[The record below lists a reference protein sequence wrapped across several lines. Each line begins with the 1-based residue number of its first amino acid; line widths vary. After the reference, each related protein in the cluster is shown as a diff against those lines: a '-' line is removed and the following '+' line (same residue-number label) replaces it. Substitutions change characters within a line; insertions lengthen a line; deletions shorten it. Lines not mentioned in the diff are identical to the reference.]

1 MKEFKPRDK
10 LTQRMTRDGAVLDN
24 QTTGE
29 EIHISERDAEKQ
41 LSPNGQPVQMGK
53 RDAPMNPAEDAPKHG
68 RQLRPQEQKEPEK
81 DQPKPQQPSA
91 EPFQPQSSSPI
102 SHIPQ
107 DIPTSAAP
115 GGTAEKLFDRAAAE
129 HDAHKARQAAR
140 MSRDAAQQRYSA
152 SRLQFSEEERA
163 APELHKHIHR
173 AEKAADK
180 LDAAQAAIPKKRV
193 LRKERV
199 FDEASGTAKTKLRFD
214 TVDKYPPKLKPNPL
228 GRPLREVAVQAHGKI
243 HEVEHENVGVESGH
257 KAEEL
262 AEHGAGGA
270 IRWERRHRK
279 LKPYR
284 AAEKA
289 ERKALNAN
297 AEYLYQKALHDNPEM
312 LSGNPLN
319 RFFQKQRL
327 KREYAKAART
337 AKAAGSTAQ
346 ATAKSAEK
354 TAEATA
360 TAAKKAAEKAKE
372 AAEFVA
378 RHWKGVLVVLAG
390 FLLIVMLIGGLQSC
404 SALVGAAGGGV
415 AASSYQSEDADIL
428 AAEAA
433 YCALEAELQ
442 EYLDT
447 YERTHDYDEYHY
459 DLDEIKHDPYVLAS
473 ILSALHD
480 GAWTASEVQGT
491 LQMLFEKQYILTE
504 TVVTE
509 VRYRTVTRTD
519 SEGNEYEVEVPYN
532 YYICTV
538 ELENFDLSHIPVY
551 IMDEEALSKYAL
563 YMSVLGNKPELF
575 GDSEYIPKYITN
587 RPEGYEIPPSAMEDE
602 TFAAVI
608 TEAEKYLGY
617 PYVWGGSSPST
628 SFDCSGFVSWVLT
641 NSGVCNTGRLQG
653 LSVKRLF
660 FYVIIGLILSMT
672 VAAAILYFITEQS
685 AVLAVGA
692 VLILCALA
700 WLLALTQILGKKL
713 ALFTSDLCGTLDN
726 MIAGNKGISLS
737 EDSETQ
743 LARIG
748 HRLARLY
755 QIMQEDRR
763 RVEEDRQEL
772 QSLVSDISHQ
782 VKTPVSNLKMATDT
796 LLEKPITEAE
806 RTDFIRGI
814 RTQTDK
820 LDFLFQALVKTSRL
834 ETGVIQLDKKVCN
847 LYDTVA
853 QAMSGIVYAAEKKE
867 ISVSVNCPEKL
878 MLSHDSKWTAEALF
892 NLLDNAV
899 KYTSAGGKISV
910 SVVQWEMYVEI
921 KVADN
926 GKGISESNQAAIFRR
941 FYRGEEVHSEPGVGI
956 GLYLAR
962 EIITRQGGYIKVV
975 SAPGNGSA
983 FSIMLPAK

>member
-1 MKEFKPRDK
+1 MKEFKSRDK
-10 LTQRMTRDGAVLDN
+10 LTQRMTRDGAVQDN
-24 QTTGE
+24 QATGE

-81 DQPKPQQPSA
+81 EQSKPQQPSA
-91 EPFQPQSSSPI
+91 EPFQPQGGSPV

-129 HDAHKARQAAR
+129 HDAHKVRQAVR

-214 TVDKYPPKLKPNPL
+214 TVDKSPPKLKPNPL
-228 GRPLREVAVQAHGKI
+228 GRPLREAAVQAHGKI

-289 ERKALNAN
+289 ERKAANAN

-319 RFFQKQRL
+319 RFFQKQHL

-442 EYLDT
+442 EYLGT

-551 IMDEEALSKYAL
+551 IMDEETLSKYAL

-641 NSGVCNTGRLQG
+641 NSGVCNTGRLGAQG
-653 LSVKRLF
+653 L
-660 FYVIIGLILSMT
+660 Y
-672 VAAAILYFITEQS
+672 
-685 AVLAVGA
+685 
-692 VLILCALA
+692 
-700 WLLALTQILGKKL
+700 
-713 ALFTSDLCGTLDN
+713 N
-726 MIAGNKGISLS
+726 IS
-737 EDSETQ
+737 
-743 LARIG
+743 
-748 HRLARLY
+748 
-755 QIMQEDRR
+755 
-763 RVEEDRQEL
+763 
-772 QSLVSDISHQ
+772 
-782 VKTPVSNLKMATDT
+782 TPVSNPQPGD
-796 LLEKPITEAE
+796 
-806 RTDFIRGI
+806 
-814 RTQTDK
+814 
-820 LDFLFQALVKTSRL
+820 LVFFVGT
-834 ETGVIQLDKKVCN
+834 
-847 LYDTVA
+847 YDT
-853 QAMSGIVYAAEKKE
+853 
-867 ISVSVNCPEKL
+867 
-878 MLSHDSKWTAEALF
+878 
-892 NLLDNAV
+892 
-899 KYTSAGGKISV
+899 
-910 SVVQWEMYVEI
+910 
-921 KVADN
+921 
-926 GKGISESNQAAIFRR
+926 
-941 FYRGEEVHSEPGVGI
+941 PGVSHVGI
-956 GLYLAR
+956 YVGNSMMIHCGDPISYSNLNSSYWQAHFYAYAR
-962 EIITRQGGYIKVV
+962 PPY
-975 SAPGNGSA
+975 N
-983 FSIMLPAK
+983 

>member
-10 LTQRMTRDGAVLDN
+10 LTQRMTRNGAVLDN

-41 LSPNGQPVQMGK
+41 LSPDGQPVQMGK

-81 DQPKPQQPSA
+81 EQPKPQQPSA
-91 EPFQPQSSSPI
+91 EPFQPQSGSPI
-102 SHIPQ
+102 SHISQ

-115 GGTAEKLFDRAAAE
+115 GGTAEKLVDRAAAE
-129 HDAHKARQAAR
+129 HDAHKARQTAR

-173 AEKAADK
+173 AEKAANK

-214 TVDKYPPKLKPNPL
+214 TVDKSPPKLKPNPL

-257 KAEEL
+257 KAEEF

-473 ILSALHD
+473 SLSALHD

-519 SEGNEYEVEVPYN
+519 SAGNEYEVEVPYN

-538 ELENFDLSHIPVY
+538 ELENFNLSHIPVY
-551 IMDEEALSKYAL
+551 IMDEETLSKYAL

-641 NSGVCNTGRLQG
+641 NSGVCNTGRLGAQG
-653 LSVKRLF
+653 L
-660 FYVIIGLILSMT
+660 Y
-672 VAAAILYFITEQS
+672 
-685 AVLAVGA
+685 
-692 VLILCALA
+692 
-700 WLLALTQILGKKL
+700 
-713 ALFTSDLCGTLDN
+713 N
-726 MIAGNKGISLS
+726 IS
-737 EDSETQ
+737 
-743 LARIG
+743 
-748 HRLARLY
+748 
-755 QIMQEDRR
+755 
-763 RVEEDRQEL
+763 
-772 QSLVSDISHQ
+772 
-782 VKTPVSNLKMATDT
+782 TPVSSPQPGD
-796 LLEKPITEAE
+796 
-806 RTDFIRGI
+806 
-814 RTQTDK
+814 
-820 LDFLFQALVKTSRL
+820 LVFFVGT
-834 ETGVIQLDKKVCN
+834 
-847 LYDTVA
+847 YDT
-853 QAMSGIVYAAEKKE
+853 
-867 ISVSVNCPEKL
+867 
-878 MLSHDSKWTAEALF
+878 
-892 NLLDNAV
+892 
-899 KYTSAGGKISV
+899 
-910 SVVQWEMYVEI
+910 
-921 KVADN
+921 
-926 GKGISESNQAAIFRR
+926 
-941 FYRGEEVHSEPGVGI
+941 PGVSHVGI
-956 GLYLAR
+956 Y
-962 EIITRQGGYIKVV
+962 V
-975 SAPGNGSA
+975 GNSMMIHCGDPISYSNLNSSYWQA
-983 FSIMLPAK
+983 HFYAYGRPPYN

>member
-1 MKEFKPRDK
+1 MKEFKSRDK
-10 LTQRMTRDGAVLDN
+10 LTQRMTRDGAVQDN
-24 QTTGE
+24 QATGE

-81 DQPKPQQPSA
+81 EQSKPQQPSA
-91 EPFQPQSSSPI
+91 EPFQPQGGSPV

-129 HDAHKARQAAR
+129 HDAHKVRQAVR

-214 TVDKYPPKLKPNPL
+214 TVDKSPPKLKPNPL
-228 GRPLREVAVQAHGKI
+228 GRPLREAAVQAHGKI

-284 AAEKA
+284 AAEKV

-319 RFFQKQRL
+319 RFFQKQHL

-442 EYLDT
+442 EYLGT

-519 SEGNEYEVEVPYN
+519 SAGNEYEVEVPYN

-551 IMDEEALSKYAL
+551 IMDEETLSKYAL

-641 NSGVCNTGRLQG
+641 NSGVCNTGRLGAQG
-653 LSVKRLF
+653 L
-660 FYVIIGLILSMT
+660 Y
-672 VAAAILYFITEQS
+672 
-685 AVLAVGA
+685 
-692 VLILCALA
+692 
-700 WLLALTQILGKKL
+700 
-713 ALFTSDLCGTLDN
+713 N
-726 MIAGNKGISLS
+726 IS
-737 EDSETQ
+737 
-743 LARIG
+743 
-748 HRLARLY
+748 
-755 QIMQEDRR
+755 
-763 RVEEDRQEL
+763 
-772 QSLVSDISHQ
+772 
-782 VKTPVSNLKMATDT
+782 TPVSNPQPGD
-796 LLEKPITEAE
+796 
-806 RTDFIRGI
+806 
-814 RTQTDK
+814 
-820 LDFLFQALVKTSRL
+820 LVFFVGT
-834 ETGVIQLDKKVCN
+834 
-847 LYDTVA
+847 YDT
-853 QAMSGIVYAAEKKE
+853 
-867 ISVSVNCPEKL
+867 
-878 MLSHDSKWTAEALF
+878 
-892 NLLDNAV
+892 
-899 KYTSAGGKISV
+899 
-910 SVVQWEMYVEI
+910 
-921 KVADN
+921 
-926 GKGISESNQAAIFRR
+926 
-941 FYRGEEVHSEPGVGI
+941 PGVSHVGI
-956 GLYLAR
+956 YVGNSMMIHCGDPISYSNLNSSYWQAHFYAYAR
-962 EIITRQGGYIKVV
+962 PPY
-975 SAPGNGSA
+975 N
-983 FSIMLPAK
+983 

>member
-41 LSPNGQPVQMGK
+41 LSPDGQPVQMGK
-53 RDAPMNPAEDAPKHG
+53 RDAPMNSAEDAPKHG

-81 DQPKPQQPSA
+81 EQPKPQQPSA
-91 EPFQPQSSSPI
+91 EPFQPQSGNPI

-115 GGTAEKLFDRAAAE
+115 GGTAEKLIDRTAAE
-129 HDAHKARQAAR
+129 HDAHKARQTAR

-173 AEKAADK
+173 AEKAANK

-199 FDEASGTAKTKLRFD
+199 FDEVSGTAKTKLRFD
-214 TVDKYPPKLKPNPL
+214 TVDKSPPKLKPNPL

-289 ERKALNAN
+289 EHKAVNAN
-297 AEYLYQKALHDNPEM
+297 AEYHYQKVLHDNPEM
-312 LSGNPLN
+312 LSSNPLN

-346 ATAKSAEK
+346 ATAKGAEK

-480 GAWTASEVQGT
+480 GAWTASEVRGT

-551 IMDEEALSKYAL
+551 IMDEETLSKYAL

-641 NSGVCNTGRLQG
+641 NSGVCNTGRLGAQG
-653 LSVKRLF
+653 L
-660 FYVIIGLILSMT
+660 Y
-672 VAAAILYFITEQS
+672 
-685 AVLAVGA
+685 
-692 VLILCALA
+692 
-700 WLLALTQILGKKL
+700 
-713 ALFTSDLCGTLDN
+713 N
-726 MIAGNKGISLS
+726 IS
-737 EDSETQ
+737 
-743 LARIG
+743 
-748 HRLARLY
+748 
-755 QIMQEDRR
+755 
-763 RVEEDRQEL
+763 
-772 QSLVSDISHQ
+772 
-782 VKTPVSNLKMATDT
+782 TPVSNPQPGD
-796 LLEKPITEAE
+796 
-806 RTDFIRGI
+806 
-814 RTQTDK
+814 
-820 LDFLFQALVKTSRL
+820 LVFFVGT
-834 ETGVIQLDKKVCN
+834 
-847 LYDTVA
+847 YDT
-853 QAMSGIVYAAEKKE
+853 
-867 ISVSVNCPEKL
+867 
-878 MLSHDSKWTAEALF
+878 
-892 NLLDNAV
+892 
-899 KYTSAGGKISV
+899 
-910 SVVQWEMYVEI
+910 
-921 KVADN
+921 
-926 GKGISESNQAAIFRR
+926 
-941 FYRGEEVHSEPGVGI
+941 PGVSHVGI
-956 GLYLAR
+956 YVGNSMMIHCGDPISYSNLNSSYWQTHFYAYAR
-962 EIITRQGGYIKVV
+962 PPY
-975 SAPGNGSA
+975 N
-983 FSIMLPAK
+983 

>member
-10 LTQRMTRDGAVLDN
+10 LTQRMTRDGAVQDN
-24 QTTGE
+24 QATGE

-81 DQPKPQQPSA
+81 EQPSA
-91 EPFQPQSSSPI
+91 EPFQPQGGSPV
-102 SHIPQ
+102 SHLPQ

-115 GGTAEKLFDRAAAE
+115 GGTAEKFFDRAAAE
-129 HDAHKARQAAR
+129 HDAHKARQTAR

-163 APELHKHIHR
+163 APELHQHIHR

-214 TVDKYPPKLKPNPL
+214 TVDKSPPKLKPNPL

-257 KAEEL
+257 KAEEF

-289 ERKALNAN
+289 ERKAVNAN

-319 RFFQKQRL
+319 RFFQKQHL

-404 SALVGAAGGGV
+404 SALVGAAGGGM

-551 IMDEEALSKYAL
+551 IMDEETLSKYAL

-641 NSGVCNTGRLQG
+641 NSGVCNTGRLGAQG
-653 LSVKRLF
+653 L
-660 FYVIIGLILSMT
+660 Y
-672 VAAAILYFITEQS
+672 
-685 AVLAVGA
+685 
-692 VLILCALA
+692 
-700 WLLALTQILGKKL
+700 
-713 ALFTSDLCGTLDN
+713 N
-726 MIAGNKGISLS
+726 IS
-737 EDSETQ
+737 
-743 LARIG
+743 
-748 HRLARLY
+748 
-755 QIMQEDRR
+755 
-763 RVEEDRQEL
+763 
-772 QSLVSDISHQ
+772 
-782 VKTPVSNLKMATDT
+782 TPVSNPQPGD
-796 LLEKPITEAE
+796 
-806 RTDFIRGI
+806 
-814 RTQTDK
+814 
-820 LDFLFQALVKTSRL
+820 LVFFVGT
-834 ETGVIQLDKKVCN
+834 
-847 LYDTVA
+847 YDT
-853 QAMSGIVYAAEKKE
+853 
-867 ISVSVNCPEKL
+867 
-878 MLSHDSKWTAEALF
+878 
-892 NLLDNAV
+892 
-899 KYTSAGGKISV
+899 
-910 SVVQWEMYVEI
+910 
-921 KVADN
+921 
-926 GKGISESNQAAIFRR
+926 
-941 FYRGEEVHSEPGVGI
+941 PGVSHVGI
-956 GLYLAR
+956 YVGNSMMIHCGDPISYSNLNSSYWQAHFYAYAR
-962 EIITRQGGYIKVV
+962 PPY
-975 SAPGNGSA
+975 N
-983 FSIMLPAK
+983 

>member
-1 MKEFKPRDK
+1 
-10 LTQRMTRDGAVLDN
+10 MTRDGAVLDN

-68 RQLRPQEQKEPEK
+68 RQFRPQEQKEPEK
-81 DQPKPQQPSA
+81 EQPKPQQPNA
-91 EPFQPQSSSPI
+91 EPFQPQGGSPI

-107 DIPTSAAP
+107 DIPMSAAP

-129 HDAHKARQAAR
+129 RNAHKARQTAR

-214 TVDKYPPKLKPNPL
+214 TVDKSPPKLKPNPL
-228 GRPLREVAVQAHGKI
+228 GRPLREAAVQAHGKI

-289 ERKALNAN
+289 ERKAVNAN

-319 RFFQKQRL
+319 RFFQKQHL

-442 EYLDT
+442 EYLGT

-551 IMDEEALSKYAL
+551 IMDEETLSKYAL

-641 NSGVCNTGRLQG
+641 NSGVCNTGRLGAQG
-653 LSVKRLF
+653 L
-660 FYVIIGLILSMT
+660 Y
-672 VAAAILYFITEQS
+672 
-685 AVLAVGA
+685 
-692 VLILCALA
+692 
-700 WLLALTQILGKKL
+700 
-713 ALFTSDLCGTLDN
+713 N
-726 MIAGNKGISLS
+726 IS
-737 EDSETQ
+737 
-743 LARIG
+743 
-748 HRLARLY
+748 
-755 QIMQEDRR
+755 
-763 RVEEDRQEL
+763 
-772 QSLVSDISHQ
+772 
-782 VKTPVSNLKMATDT
+782 TPVSNPQPGD
-796 LLEKPITEAE
+796 
-806 RTDFIRGI
+806 
-814 RTQTDK
+814 
-820 LDFLFQALVKTSRL
+820 LVFFVGT
-834 ETGVIQLDKKVCN
+834 
-847 LYDTVA
+847 YDT
-853 QAMSGIVYAAEKKE
+853 
-867 ISVSVNCPEKL
+867 
-878 MLSHDSKWTAEALF
+878 
-892 NLLDNAV
+892 
-899 KYTSAGGKISV
+899 
-910 SVVQWEMYVEI
+910 
-921 KVADN
+921 
-926 GKGISESNQAAIFRR
+926 
-941 FYRGEEVHSEPGVGI
+941 PGVSHVGI
-956 GLYLAR
+956 YVGNSMMIHCGDPISYSNLNSSYWQAHFYAYAR
-962 EIITRQGGYIKVV
+962 PPY
-975 SAPGNGSA
+975 N
-983 FSIMLPAK
+983 

>member
-1 MKEFKPRDK
+1 MKEFKSRDK

-91 EPFQPQSSSPI
+91 EPFQPQSGSPI

-214 TVDKYPPKLKPNPL
+214 TVDKSPPKLKPNPL

-289 ERKALNAN
+289 ERKAVNAN

-319 RFFQKQRL
+319 RFFQKQHL

-442 EYLDT
+442 EYLGT

-551 IMDEEALSKYAL
+551 IMDEETLSKYAL

-641 NSGVCNTGRLQG
+641 NSGVCNTGRLGAQG
-653 LSVKRLF
+653 L
-660 FYVIIGLILSMT
+660 Y
-672 VAAAILYFITEQS
+672 
-685 AVLAVGA
+685 
-692 VLILCALA
+692 
-700 WLLALTQILGKKL
+700 
-713 ALFTSDLCGTLDN
+713 N
-726 MIAGNKGISLS
+726 IS
-737 EDSETQ
+737 
-743 LARIG
+743 
-748 HRLARLY
+748 
-755 QIMQEDRR
+755 
-763 RVEEDRQEL
+763 
-772 QSLVSDISHQ
+772 
-782 VKTPVSNLKMATDT
+782 TPVSNPQPGD
-796 LLEKPITEAE
+796 
-806 RTDFIRGI
+806 
-814 RTQTDK
+814 
-820 LDFLFQALVKTSRL
+820 LVFFVGT
-834 ETGVIQLDKKVCN
+834 
-847 LYDTVA
+847 YDT
-853 QAMSGIVYAAEKKE
+853 
-867 ISVSVNCPEKL
+867 
-878 MLSHDSKWTAEALF
+878 
-892 NLLDNAV
+892 
-899 KYTSAGGKISV
+899 
-910 SVVQWEMYVEI
+910 
-921 KVADN
+921 
-926 GKGISESNQAAIFRR
+926 
-941 FYRGEEVHSEPGVGI
+941 PGVSHVGI
-956 GLYLAR
+956 YVGNSMMIHCGDPISYSNLNSSYWQAHFYAYAR
-962 EIITRQGGYIKVV
+962 PPY
-975 SAPGNGSA
+975 N
-983 FSIMLPAK
+983 

>member
-1 MKEFKPRDK
+1 MKEFKSRDK
-10 LTQRMTRDGAVLDN
+10 LTQRMTRDGAVQDN
-24 QTTGE
+24 QATGE

-81 DQPKPQQPSA
+81 EQSKPQQPSA
-91 EPFQPQSSSPI
+91 EPFQPQGGSPV

-129 HDAHKARQAAR
+129 HDAHKVRQAVR

-180 LDAAQAAIPKKRV
+180 LDAAQAAIHKKRV

-214 TVDKYPPKLKPNPL
+214 TVDKSPPKLKPNPL
-228 GRPLREVAVQAHGKI
+228 GRPLREAAVQAHGKI

-289 ERKALNAN
+289 ERKAVNAN

-319 RFFQKQRL
+319 RFFQKQHL

-442 EYLDT
+442 EYLGT

-551 IMDEEALSKYAL
+551 IMDEETLSKYAL

-641 NSGVCNTGRLQG
+641 NSGVCNTGRLGAQG
-653 LSVKRLF
+653 L
-660 FYVIIGLILSMT
+660 Y
-672 VAAAILYFITEQS
+672 
-685 AVLAVGA
+685 
-692 VLILCALA
+692 
-700 WLLALTQILGKKL
+700 
-713 ALFTSDLCGTLDN
+713 N
-726 MIAGNKGISLS
+726 IS
-737 EDSETQ
+737 
-743 LARIG
+743 
-748 HRLARLY
+748 
-755 QIMQEDRR
+755 
-763 RVEEDRQEL
+763 
-772 QSLVSDISHQ
+772 
-782 VKTPVSNLKMATDT
+782 TPVSNPQPGD
-796 LLEKPITEAE
+796 
-806 RTDFIRGI
+806 
-814 RTQTDK
+814 
-820 LDFLFQALVKTSRL
+820 LVFFVGT
-834 ETGVIQLDKKVCN
+834 
-847 LYDTVA
+847 YDT
-853 QAMSGIVYAAEKKE
+853 
-867 ISVSVNCPEKL
+867 
-878 MLSHDSKWTAEALF
+878 
-892 NLLDNAV
+892 
-899 KYTSAGGKISV
+899 
-910 SVVQWEMYVEI
+910 
-921 KVADN
+921 
-926 GKGISESNQAAIFRR
+926 
-941 FYRGEEVHSEPGVGI
+941 PGVSHVGI
-956 GLYLAR
+956 YVGNSMMIHCGDPISYSNLNSSYWQAHFYAYAR
-962 EIITRQGGYIKVV
+962 PPY
-975 SAPGNGSA
+975 N
-983 FSIMLPAK
+983 

>member
-1 MKEFKPRDK
+1 MKEFKSRDK
-10 LTQRMTRDGAVLDN
+10 LTQRMTRDGAVQDN
-24 QTTGE
+24 QATGE

-81 DQPKPQQPSA
+81 EQSKPQQPSA
-91 EPFQPQSSSPI
+91 EPFQPQGGSPV

-129 HDAHKARQAAR
+129 HDAHKVRQAVR

-214 TVDKYPPKLKPNPL
+214 TVDKSPPKLKPNPL
-228 GRPLREVAVQAHGKI
+228 GRPLREAAVQAHGKI

-289 ERKALNAN
+289 ERKAVNAN
-297 AEYLYQKALHDNPEM
+297 AEYLYQKALDDNPEM

-319 RFFQKQRL
+319 RFFQKQHL

-442 EYLDT
+442 EYLGT

-551 IMDEEALSKYAL
+551 IMDEETLSKYAL

-641 NSGVCNTGRLQG
+641 NSGVCNTGRLGAQG
-653 LSVKRLF
+653 L
-660 FYVIIGLILSMT
+660 Y
-672 VAAAILYFITEQS
+672 
-685 AVLAVGA
+685 
-692 VLILCALA
+692 
-700 WLLALTQILGKKL
+700 
-713 ALFTSDLCGTLDN
+713 N
-726 MIAGNKGISLS
+726 IS
-737 EDSETQ
+737 
-743 LARIG
+743 
-748 HRLARLY
+748 
-755 QIMQEDRR
+755 
-763 RVEEDRQEL
+763 
-772 QSLVSDISHQ
+772 
-782 VKTPVSNLKMATDT
+782 TPVSNPQPGD
-796 LLEKPITEAE
+796 
-806 RTDFIRGI
+806 
-814 RTQTDK
+814 
-820 LDFLFQALVKTSRL
+820 LVFFVGT
-834 ETGVIQLDKKVCN
+834 
-847 LYDTVA
+847 YDT
-853 QAMSGIVYAAEKKE
+853 
-867 ISVSVNCPEKL
+867 
-878 MLSHDSKWTAEALF
+878 
-892 NLLDNAV
+892 
-899 KYTSAGGKISV
+899 
-910 SVVQWEMYVEI
+910 
-921 KVADN
+921 
-926 GKGISESNQAAIFRR
+926 
-941 FYRGEEVHSEPGVGI
+941 PGVSHVGI
-956 GLYLAR
+956 YVGNSMMIHCGDPISYSNLNSSYWQAHFYAYAR
-962 EIITRQGGYIKVV
+962 PPY
-975 SAPGNGSA
+975 N
-983 FSIMLPAK
+983 

>member
-1 MKEFKPRDK
+1 MKEQKPRDK

-29 EIHISERDAEKQ
+29 EIHISGRDSEKR
-41 LSPNGQPVQMGK
+41 LSPDEQPVQMDQ
-53 RDAPMNPAEDAPKHG
+53 RSVPLNPAEDVPKR
-68 RQLRPQEQKEPEK
+68 RQKNHPQEQAKKPEQEPP
-81 DQPKPQQPSA
+81 QPQQANA
-91 EPFQPQSSSPI
+91 EPFPPPSSRPV

-107 DIPTSAAP
+107 DIPTSAASS
-115 GGTAEKLFDRAAAE
+115 GTAEKLFDRAAAE

-140 MSRDAAQQRYSA
+140 MSRDVAQQRYSA

-173 AEKAADK
+173 AEKATDK

-214 TVDKYPPKLKPNPL
+214 TVDKSPPKLKPNPL

-243 HEVEHENVGVESGH
+243 HEVEHENIGVESGH

-262 AEHGAGGA
+262 VEHGIGGA
-270 IRWERRHRK
+270 IRRERRRRK

-284 AAEKA
+284 AAAKA
-289 ERKALNAN
+289 ERKAANAN
-297 AEYLYQKALHDNPEM
+297 AEYLYQKALHDNPE
-312 LSGNPLN
+312 LRSGNPLN
-319 RFFQKQRL
+319 QFFQKQRL

-337 AKAAGSTAQ
+337 AKTAGNAAQ

-354 TAEATA
+354 TVEATA

-519 SEGNEYEVEVPYN
+519 SEGNEYEVDVPYN

-538 ELENFDLSHIPVY
+538 ELENFNLSHLPVY
-551 IMDEEALSKYAL
+551 IMDEETLSKYAL

-602 TFAAVI
+602 TFAALI

-617 PYVWGGSSPST
+617 PYVWGGSSPQT

-641 NSGVCNTGRLQG
+641 ESGVCNTGRLGAQG
-653 LSVKRLF
+653 L
-660 FYVIIGLILSMT
+660 Y
-672 VAAAILYFITEQS
+672 
-685 AVLAVGA
+685 
-692 VLILCALA
+692 
-700 WLLALTQILGKKL
+700 
-713 ALFTSDLCGTLDN
+713 N
-726 MIAGNKGISLS
+726 IS
-737 EDSETQ
+737 
-743 LARIG
+743 
-748 HRLARLY
+748 
-755 QIMQEDRR
+755 
-763 RVEEDRQEL
+763 
-772 QSLVSDISHQ
+772 
-782 VKTPVSNLKMATDT
+782 TPVSNPQPGD
-796 LLEKPITEAE
+796 
-806 RTDFIRGI
+806 
-814 RTQTDK
+814 
-820 LDFLFQALVKTSRL
+820 LVFFVGT
-834 ETGVIQLDKKVCN
+834 
-847 LYDTVA
+847 YDT
-853 QAMSGIVYAAEKKE
+853 
-867 ISVSVNCPEKL
+867 
-878 MLSHDSKWTAEALF
+878 
-892 NLLDNAV
+892 
-899 KYTSAGGKISV
+899 
-910 SVVQWEMYVEI
+910 
-921 KVADN
+921 
-926 GKGISESNQAAIFRR
+926 
-941 FYRGEEVHSEPGVGI
+941 PGVSHVGI
-956 GLYLAR
+956 YVGNSMMLHCGDPISYSNLNSTYWQAHFYAYAR
-962 EIITRQGGYIKVV
+962 PPY
-975 SAPGNGSA
+975 N
-983 FSIMLPAK
+983 

>member
-1 MKEFKPRDK
+1 MKEFKSRDK
-10 LTQRMTRDGAVLDN
+10 LTQRMTRDGAVQDN
-24 QTTGE
+24 QATGE

-81 DQPKPQQPSA
+81 EQSKPQQPSA
-91 EPFQPQSSSPI
+91 EPFQPQGGSPV

-129 HDAHKARQAAR
+129 HDAHKVRQAVR

-214 TVDKYPPKLKPNPL
+214 TVDKSPPKLKPNPL
-228 GRPLREVAVQAHGKI
+228 GRPLREAAVQAHGKI

-289 ERKALNAN
+289 ERKAVNAN

-319 RFFQKQRL
+319 RFFQKQHL

-442 EYLDT
+442 EYLGT

-551 IMDEEALSKYAL
+551 IMDEETLSKYAL

-602 TFAAVI
+602 TFASVI

-641 NSGVCNTGRLQG
+641 NSGVCNTGRLGAQG
-653 LSVKRLF
+653 L
-660 FYVIIGLILSMT
+660 Y
-672 VAAAILYFITEQS
+672 
-685 AVLAVGA
+685 
-692 VLILCALA
+692 
-700 WLLALTQILGKKL
+700 
-713 ALFTSDLCGTLDN
+713 N
-726 MIAGNKGISLS
+726 IS
-737 EDSETQ
+737 
-743 LARIG
+743 
-748 HRLARLY
+748 
-755 QIMQEDRR
+755 
-763 RVEEDRQEL
+763 
-772 QSLVSDISHQ
+772 
-782 VKTPVSNLKMATDT
+782 TPVSNPQPGD
-796 LLEKPITEAE
+796 
-806 RTDFIRGI
+806 
-814 RTQTDK
+814 
-820 LDFLFQALVKTSRL
+820 LVFFVGT
-834 ETGVIQLDKKVCN
+834 
-847 LYDTVA
+847 YDT
-853 QAMSGIVYAAEKKE
+853 
-867 ISVSVNCPEKL
+867 
-878 MLSHDSKWTAEALF
+878 
-892 NLLDNAV
+892 
-899 KYTSAGGKISV
+899 
-910 SVVQWEMYVEI
+910 
-921 KVADN
+921 
-926 GKGISESNQAAIFRR
+926 
-941 FYRGEEVHSEPGVGI
+941 PGVSHVGI
-956 GLYLAR
+956 YIGNSMMIHCGDPISYSNLNSSYWQAHFYAYAR
-962 EIITRQGGYIKVV
+962 PPY
-975 SAPGNGSA
+975 N
-983 FSIMLPAK
+983 

>member
-53 RDAPMNPAEDAPKHG
+53 RDAPMNPAEDVPKHG

-81 DQPKPQQPSA
+81 EQPKPQQPST
-91 EPFQPQSSSPI
+91 EPFQPQGGSPI

-214 TVDKYPPKLKPNPL
+214 TVDKSPPKLKPNPL

-289 ERKALNAN
+289 ERKAVNAN

-319 RFFQKQRL
+319 RFFQKQQL

-378 RHWKGVLVVLAG
+378 RHWKGVLVVLSG

-415 AASSYQSEDADIL
+415 AASSYRSEDADIL

-459 DLDEIKHDPYVLAS
+459 DLDEIKHDPYVMAS

-551 IMDEEALSKYAL
+551 IMDEETLSKYAL

-587 RPEGYEIPPSAMEDE
+587 RPEEYEIPPSAMEDE

-641 NSGVCNTGRLQG
+641 NSGVCNTGRLGAQG
-653 LSVKRLF
+653 L
-660 FYVIIGLILSMT
+660 Y
-672 VAAAILYFITEQS
+672 
-685 AVLAVGA
+685 
-692 VLILCALA
+692 
-700 WLLALTQILGKKL
+700 
-713 ALFTSDLCGTLDN
+713 N
-726 MIAGNKGISLS
+726 IS
-737 EDSETQ
+737 
-743 LARIG
+743 
-748 HRLARLY
+748 
-755 QIMQEDRR
+755 
-763 RVEEDRQEL
+763 
-772 QSLVSDISHQ
+772 
-782 VKTPVSNLKMATDT
+782 TPVSNP
-796 LLEKPITEAE
+796 KPG
-806 RTDFIRGI
+806 D
-814 RTQTDK
+814 
-820 LDFLFQALVKTSRL
+820 LVFFVGT
-834 ETGVIQLDKKVCN
+834 
-847 LYDTVA
+847 YDT
-853 QAMSGIVYAAEKKE
+853 
-867 ISVSVNCPEKL
+867 
-878 MLSHDSKWTAEALF
+878 
-892 NLLDNAV
+892 
-899 KYTSAGGKISV
+899 
-910 SVVQWEMYVEI
+910 
-921 KVADN
+921 
-926 GKGISESNQAAIFRR
+926 
-941 FYRGEEVHSEPGVGI
+941 PGVSHVGI
-956 GLYLAR
+956 YVGNSMMIHCGDPISYSNLNSSYWQAHFYAYAR
-962 EIITRQGGYIKVV
+962 PPY
-975 SAPGNGSA
+975 N
-983 FSIMLPAK
+983 

>member
-41 LSPNGQPVQMGK
+41 LSPDGQPVQMGK

-81 DQPKPQQPSA
+81 EQPKPQQPST
-91 EPFQPQSSSPI
+91 EPFQPQGGSPI

-115 GGTAEKLFDRAAAE
+115 GGTAEKLIDRAAAE
-129 HDAHKARQAAR
+129 HDAHKARQTAR

-173 AEKAADK
+173 AEKAANK

-199 FDEASGTAKTKLRFD
+199 FDEVSGTAKTKLRFD
-214 TVDKYPPKLKPNPL
+214 TVDKSPPKLKPNPL
-228 GRPLREVAVQAHGKI
+228 GRPLREVTVQAHGKI

-262 AEHGAGGA
+262 AEHGADGA

-289 ERKALNAN
+289 ERKAVNAN

-415 AASSYQSEDADIL
+415 AASSYRSEDADIL

-447 YERTHDYDEYHY
+447 YESTHDYDEYHY

-509 VRYRTVTRTD
+509 MRYRTVTRTD

-551 IMDEEALSKYAL
+551 IMDEETLSKYAL

-587 RPEGYEIPPSAMEDE
+587 RPEEYEIPPSAMEDE

-641 NSGVCNTGRLQG
+641 NSGVCNTGRLGAQG
-653 LSVKRLF
+653 L
-660 FYVIIGLILSMT
+660 Y
-672 VAAAILYFITEQS
+672 
-685 AVLAVGA
+685 
-692 VLILCALA
+692 
-700 WLLALTQILGKKL
+700 
-713 ALFTSDLCGTLDN
+713 N
-726 MIAGNKGISLS
+726 IS
-737 EDSETQ
+737 
-743 LARIG
+743 
-748 HRLARLY
+748 
-755 QIMQEDRR
+755 
-763 RVEEDRQEL
+763 
-772 QSLVSDISHQ
+772 
-782 VKTPVSNLKMATDT
+782 TPVSNP
-796 LLEKPITEAE
+796 KPG
-806 RTDFIRGI
+806 D
-814 RTQTDK
+814 
-820 LDFLFQALVKTSRL
+820 LVFFVGT
-834 ETGVIQLDKKVCN
+834 
-847 LYDTVA
+847 YDT
-853 QAMSGIVYAAEKKE
+853 
-867 ISVSVNCPEKL
+867 
-878 MLSHDSKWTAEALF
+878 
-892 NLLDNAV
+892 
-899 KYTSAGGKISV
+899 
-910 SVVQWEMYVEI
+910 
-921 KVADN
+921 
-926 GKGISESNQAAIFRR
+926 
-941 FYRGEEVHSEPGVGI
+941 PGVSHVGI
-956 GLYLAR
+956 YVGNSMMIHCGDPISYSNLNSSYWQAHFYAYAR
-962 EIITRQGGYIKVV
+962 PPY
-975 SAPGNGSA
+975 N
-983 FSIMLPAK
+983 

>member
-41 LSPNGQPVQMGK
+41 LSPDGQPVQMGK
-53 RDAPMNPAEDAPKHG
+53 RDAPMNPAEDVPKHG

-81 DQPKPQQPSA
+81 EQPKPQQPSA
-91 EPFQPQSSSPI
+91 EPFQPQGGSPV

-115 GGTAEKLFDRAAAE
+115 GGTAEKLIDRAAAE
-129 HDAHKARQAAR
+129 HDAHKARQTAR

-214 TVDKYPPKLKPNPL
+214 TVDKSPPKLKPNPL

-289 ERKALNAN
+289 ERRAVNAN

-312 LSGNPLN
+312 LSVNPLN

-354 TAEATA
+354 TVEATA

-378 RHWKGVLVVLAG
+378 RHWKGVLVVLAC

-519 SEGNEYEVEVPYN
+519 SAGNEYEVEVPYN

-551 IMDEEALSKYAL
+551 IMDEETLSKYAL

-641 NSGVCNTGRLQG
+641 NSGVCNTGRLGAQG
-653 LSVKRLF
+653 L
-660 FYVIIGLILSMT
+660 Y
-672 VAAAILYFITEQS
+672 
-685 AVLAVGA
+685 
-692 VLILCALA
+692 
-700 WLLALTQILGKKL
+700 
-713 ALFTSDLCGTLDN
+713 N
-726 MIAGNKGISLS
+726 IS
-737 EDSETQ
+737 
-743 LARIG
+743 
-748 HRLARLY
+748 
-755 QIMQEDRR
+755 
-763 RVEEDRQEL
+763 
-772 QSLVSDISHQ
+772 
-782 VKTPVSNLKMATDT
+782 TPVSNPQPGD
-796 LLEKPITEAE
+796 
-806 RTDFIRGI
+806 
-814 RTQTDK
+814 
-820 LDFLFQALVKTSRL
+820 LVFFVGT
-834 ETGVIQLDKKVCN
+834 
-847 LYDTVA
+847 YDT
-853 QAMSGIVYAAEKKE
+853 
-867 ISVSVNCPEKL
+867 
-878 MLSHDSKWTAEALF
+878 
-892 NLLDNAV
+892 
-899 KYTSAGGKISV
+899 
-910 SVVQWEMYVEI
+910 
-921 KVADN
+921 
-926 GKGISESNQAAIFRR
+926 
-941 FYRGEEVHSEPGVGI
+941 PGVSHVGI
-956 GLYLAR
+956 YVGNSMMIHCGDPISYSNLNSSYWQAHFYAYAR
-962 EIITRQGGYIKVV
+962 PPY
-975 SAPGNGSA
+975 N
-983 FSIMLPAK
+983 

>member
-10 LTQRMTRDGAVLDN
+10 LTQRMTRDGAVQDN
-24 QTTGE
+24 QATGE

-81 DQPKPQQPSA
+81 EQPKPQQPSA
-91 EPFQPQSSSPI
+91 EPFQPQGGSPV
-102 SHIPQ
+102 SHLPQ

-115 GGTAEKLFDRAAAE
+115 GGTAEKFFDRAAAE
-129 HDAHKARQAAR
+129 HDAHKARQTAR

-163 APELHKHIHR
+163 APELHQHIHR

-214 TVDKYPPKLKPNPL
+214 TVDKSPPKLKPNPL

-289 ERKALNAN
+289 ERKAVNAN

-319 RFFQKQRL
+319 RFFQKQHL

-459 DLDEIKHDPYVLAS
+459 ELDEIKHDPYVLAS

-538 ELENFDLSHIPVY
+538 ELENFNLSHIPVY
-551 IMDEEALSKYAL
+551 IMDEETLSKYAL

-641 NSGVCNTGRLQG
+641 NSGVCNTGRLGAQG
-653 LSVKRLF
+653 L
-660 FYVIIGLILSMT
+660 Y
-672 VAAAILYFITEQS
+672 
-685 AVLAVGA
+685 
-692 VLILCALA
+692 
-700 WLLALTQILGKKL
+700 
-713 ALFTSDLCGTLDN
+713 N
-726 MIAGNKGISLS
+726 IS
-737 EDSETQ
+737 
-743 LARIG
+743 
-748 HRLARLY
+748 
-755 QIMQEDRR
+755 
-763 RVEEDRQEL
+763 
-772 QSLVSDISHQ
+772 
-782 VKTPVSNLKMATDT
+782 TPVSTPQPGD
-796 LLEKPITEAE
+796 
-806 RTDFIRGI
+806 
-814 RTQTDK
+814 
-820 LDFLFQALVKTSRL
+820 LVFFVGT
-834 ETGVIQLDKKVCN
+834 
-847 LYDTVA
+847 YDT
-853 QAMSGIVYAAEKKE
+853 
-867 ISVSVNCPEKL
+867 
-878 MLSHDSKWTAEALF
+878 
-892 NLLDNAV
+892 
-899 KYTSAGGKISV
+899 
-910 SVVQWEMYVEI
+910 
-921 KVADN
+921 
-926 GKGISESNQAAIFRR
+926 
-941 FYRGEEVHSEPGVGI
+941 PGVSHVGI
-956 GLYLAR
+956 YVGNSMMIHCGDPISYSNLNSSYWQAHFYAYAR
-962 EIITRQGGYIKVV
+962 PPY
-975 SAPGNGSA
+975 N
-983 FSIMLPAK
+983 

>member
-41 LSPNGQPVQMGK
+41 LSPDGQPVQMGK

-68 RQLRPQEQKEPEK
+68 RQFRPQEQKEPEK
-81 DQPKPQQPSA
+81 EQPKPQQPSA
-91 EPFQPQSSSPI
+91 EPFQPQGGSPV
-102 SHIPQ
+102 SHITQ

-115 GGTAEKLFDRAAAE
+115 GGTAEKIFDRAAAE

-214 TVDKYPPKLKPNPL
+214 TVDKSPPKLKPNPL

-312 LSGNPLN
+312 LSGNPHN

-337 AKAAGSTAQ
+337 AKAASSTAQ
-346 ATAKSAEK
+346 ATAKNAEK
-354 TAEATA
+354 TVEATA

-459 DLDEIKHDPYVLAS
+459 DIDEIKHDPYVLAS

-551 IMDEEALSKYAL
+551 IMDEETLSKYAL

-617 PYVWGGSSPST
+617 PYVWGGGSPST

-641 NSGVCNTGRLQG
+641 NSGVCNTGRLGAQG
-653 LSVKRLF
+653 L
-660 FYVIIGLILSMT
+660 Y
-672 VAAAILYFITEQS
+672 
-685 AVLAVGA
+685 
-692 VLILCALA
+692 
-700 WLLALTQILGKKL
+700 
-713 ALFTSDLCGTLDN
+713 N
-726 MIAGNKGISLS
+726 IS
-737 EDSETQ
+737 
-743 LARIG
+743 
-748 HRLARLY
+748 
-755 QIMQEDRR
+755 
-763 RVEEDRQEL
+763 
-772 QSLVSDISHQ
+772 
-782 VKTPVSNLKMATDT
+782 TPVSNPQPGD
-796 LLEKPITEAE
+796 
-806 RTDFIRGI
+806 
-814 RTQTDK
+814 
-820 LDFLFQALVKTSRL
+820 LVFFVGT
-834 ETGVIQLDKKVCN
+834 
-847 LYDTVA
+847 YDT
-853 QAMSGIVYAAEKKE
+853 
-867 ISVSVNCPEKL
+867 
-878 MLSHDSKWTAEALF
+878 
-892 NLLDNAV
+892 
-899 KYTSAGGKISV
+899 
-910 SVVQWEMYVEI
+910 
-921 KVADN
+921 
-926 GKGISESNQAAIFRR
+926 
-941 FYRGEEVHSEPGVGI
+941 PGVSHVGI
-956 GLYLAR
+956 YVGNSMMIHCGDPISYSNLNSSYWQAHFYAYAR
-962 EIITRQGGYIKVV
+962 PPY
-975 SAPGNGSA
+975 N
-983 FSIMLPAK
+983 

>member
-1 MKEFKPRDK
+1 MKEFKSRDK

-41 LSPNGQPVQMGK
+41 LSPDGQPVQMGK

-81 DQPKPQQPSA
+81 EQPKPQQSSA
-91 EPFQPQSSSPI
+91 EPFQPQGGSPV

-107 DIPTSAAP
+107 DIPTSAVP

-129 HDAHKARQAAR
+129 HDAHKARQTAR

-163 APELHKHIHR
+163 APELHKHIRR

-214 TVDKYPPKLKPNPL
+214 TVDKSPP
-228 GRPLREVAVQAHGKI
+228 
-243 HEVEHENVGVESGH
+243 
-257 KAEEL
+257 
-262 AEHGAGGA
+262 
-270 IRWERRHRK
+270 K

-337 AKAAGSTAQ
+337 AKAASSTAQ

-354 TAEATA
+354 TVEATA

-519 SEGNEYEVEVPYN
+519 SAGNEYEVEVPYN

-538 ELENFDLSHIPVY
+538 ELENFNLSHIPVY
-551 IMDEEALSKYAL
+551 IMDEETLSKYAL

-641 NSGVCNTGRLQG
+641 NSGVCNTGRLGAQG
-653 LSVKRLF
+653 L
-660 FYVIIGLILSMT
+660 Y
-672 VAAAILYFITEQS
+672 
-685 AVLAVGA
+685 
-692 VLILCALA
+692 
-700 WLLALTQILGKKL
+700 
-713 ALFTSDLCGTLDN
+713 N
-726 MIAGNKGISLS
+726 IS
-737 EDSETQ
+737 
-743 LARIG
+743 
-748 HRLARLY
+748 
-755 QIMQEDRR
+755 
-763 RVEEDRQEL
+763 
-772 QSLVSDISHQ
+772 
-782 VKTPVSNLKMATDT
+782 TPVSNPQPGD
-796 LLEKPITEAE
+796 
-806 RTDFIRGI
+806 
-814 RTQTDK
+814 
-820 LDFLFQALVKTSRL
+820 LVFFVGT
-834 ETGVIQLDKKVCN
+834 
-847 LYDTVA
+847 YDT
-853 QAMSGIVYAAEKKE
+853 
-867 ISVSVNCPEKL
+867 
-878 MLSHDSKWTAEALF
+878 
-892 NLLDNAV
+892 
-899 KYTSAGGKISV
+899 
-910 SVVQWEMYVEI
+910 
-921 KVADN
+921 
-926 GKGISESNQAAIFRR
+926 
-941 FYRGEEVHSEPGVGI
+941 PGVSHVGI
-956 GLYLAR
+956 YVGNSMMIHCGDPISYSNLNSSYWQAHFYAYARPLY
-962 EIITRQGGYIKVV
+962 
-975 SAPGNGSA
+975 N
-983 FSIMLPAK
+983 

>member
-41 LSPNGQPVQMGK
+41 LSPDGQPVQMGK

-81 DQPKPQQPSA
+81 EQPKPQQPSA
-91 EPFQPQSSSPI
+91 EPFQPQGGSPV

-163 APELHKHIHR
+163 APELHQHIHR

-199 FDEASGTAKTKLRFD
+199 FDEASGTAKAKLRFD
-214 TVDKYPPKLKPNPL
+214 TVDKSPPKLKPNPL

-289 ERKALNAN
+289 ERKAVNAN
-297 AEYLYQKALHDNPEM
+297 AEYHYQKVLHDNPEM
-312 LSGNPLN
+312 LSSNPLN

-346 ATAKSAEK
+346 ATAKGAEK

-480 GAWTASEVQGT
+480 GAWTASEVHGT

-519 SEGNEYEVEVPYN
+519 GAGNKYEVEVPYN

-538 ELENFDLSHIPVY
+538 ELENFDLSHLPVY
-551 IMDEEALSKYAL
+551 IMDEETLSKYAL

-641 NSGVCNTGRLQG
+641 NSGVCNTGRLGAQG
-653 LSVKRLF
+653 L
-660 FYVIIGLILSMT
+660 Y
-672 VAAAILYFITEQS
+672 
-685 AVLAVGA
+685 
-692 VLILCALA
+692 
-700 WLLALTQILGKKL
+700 
-713 ALFTSDLCGTLDN
+713 N
-726 MIAGNKGISLS
+726 IS
-737 EDSETQ
+737 
-743 LARIG
+743 
-748 HRLARLY
+748 
-755 QIMQEDRR
+755 
-763 RVEEDRQEL
+763 
-772 QSLVSDISHQ
+772 
-782 VKTPVSNLKMATDT
+782 TPVSNPQPGD
-796 LLEKPITEAE
+796 
-806 RTDFIRGI
+806 
-814 RTQTDK
+814 
-820 LDFLFQALVKTSRL
+820 LVFFVGT
-834 ETGVIQLDKKVCN
+834 
-847 LYDTVA
+847 YDT
-853 QAMSGIVYAAEKKE
+853 
-867 ISVSVNCPEKL
+867 
-878 MLSHDSKWTAEALF
+878 
-892 NLLDNAV
+892 
-899 KYTSAGGKISV
+899 
-910 SVVQWEMYVEI
+910 
-921 KVADN
+921 
-926 GKGISESNQAAIFRR
+926 
-941 FYRGEEVHSEPGVGI
+941 PGVSHVGI
-956 GLYLAR
+956 YVGNSMMIHCGDPISYSNLNSSYWQAHFYAYAR
-962 EIITRQGGYIKVV
+962 PPY
-975 SAPGNGSA
+975 N
-983 FSIMLPAK
+983 

>member
-1 MKEFKPRDK
+1 MKEFKSRDK

-41 LSPNGQPVQMGK
+41 LSPDGQPVQMGK

-81 DQPKPQQPSA
+81 EQPKPQQPSV
-91 EPFQPQSSSPI
+91 EPFQPQGGSPV

-129 HDAHKARQAAR
+129 HDAHKARQTAR

-163 APELHKHIHR
+163 VPELHEHIHR

-214 TVDKYPPKLKPNPL
+214 TVDKSPPKLKPNPL

-289 ERKALNAN
+289 ERKAVNAN

-312 LSGNPLN
+312 LSANPLN

-337 AKAAGSTAQ
+337 AKTAGSTAQ

-354 TAEATA
+354 TA

-378 RHWKGVLVVLAG
+378 RHWKGVLVILAG

-551 IMDEEALSKYAL
+551 IMDEETLSKYAL

-641 NSGVCNTGRLQG
+641 NSGVCNTGRLGAQG
-653 LSVKRLF
+653 L
-660 FYVIIGLILSMT
+660 Y
-672 VAAAILYFITEQS
+672 
-685 AVLAVGA
+685 
-692 VLILCALA
+692 
-700 WLLALTQILGKKL
+700 
-713 ALFTSDLCGTLDN
+713 N
-726 MIAGNKGISLS
+726 IS
-737 EDSETQ
+737 
-743 LARIG
+743 
-748 HRLARLY
+748 
-755 QIMQEDRR
+755 
-763 RVEEDRQEL
+763 
-772 QSLVSDISHQ
+772 
-782 VKTPVSNLKMATDT
+782 TPVSNPQPGD
-796 LLEKPITEAE
+796 
-806 RTDFIRGI
+806 
-814 RTQTDK
+814 
-820 LDFLFQALVKTSRL
+820 LVFFVGT
-834 ETGVIQLDKKVCN
+834 
-847 LYDTVA
+847 YDT
-853 QAMSGIVYAAEKKE
+853 
-867 ISVSVNCPEKL
+867 
-878 MLSHDSKWTAEALF
+878 
-892 NLLDNAV
+892 
-899 KYTSAGGKISV
+899 
-910 SVVQWEMYVEI
+910 
-921 KVADN
+921 
-926 GKGISESNQAAIFRR
+926 
-941 FYRGEEVHSEPGVGI
+941 PGVSHVGI
-956 GLYLAR
+956 YVGNSMMIHCGDPISYSNLNSSYWQAHFYAYAR
-962 EIITRQGGYIKVV
+962 PPY
-975 SAPGNGSA
+975 N
-983 FSIMLPAK
+983 

>member
-29 EIHISERDAEKQ
+29 EIHISERDEEKQ
-41 LSPNGQPVQMGK
+41 LSPNEQPVQMGK
-53 RDAPMNPAEDAPKHG
+53 RYAPMTPAEDIPKHG

-81 DQPKPQQPSA
+81 EQPKPQQPSA
-91 EPFQPQSSSPI
+91 EPFQPQGGSPV

-129 HDAHKARQAAR
+129 HDAHKARQTAR

-163 APELHKHIHR
+163 APELRKHIHR

-214 TVDKYPPKLKPNPL
+214 TVDKFPPKLKPNPL

-289 ERKALNAN
+289 EHKAVNAN
-297 AEYLYQKALHDNPEM
+297 AEYHYQKVLHDNPEM

-378 RHWKGVLVVLAG
+378 HHWKGVLVVLAG
-390 FLLIVMLIGGLQSC
+390 FLLIVLLIGGLQSC

-459 DLDEIKHDPYVLAS
+459 DLDEIKHDPYAVVLSGMESGKVKGS
-473 ILSALHD
+473 IYELDYAAKAELAIQTALRTDNNRLIYEKGSRELSKECRFEATPDREYGKFVCYEAVPHDPDALRDLLRDESRKRERLKPGNFKEHIGRLSDEKVLTEAQRLSAAFQSLQ
-480 GAWTASEVQGT
+480 APNSPNGT
-491 LQMLFEKQYILTE
+491 HFA
-504 TVVTE
+504 
-509 VRYRTVTRTD
+509 
-519 SEGNEYEVEVPYN
+519 VEVSPWFERIASSKEHERLFALLPYKTL
-532 YYICTV
+532 Y
-538 ELENFDLSHIPVY
+538 LS
-551 IMDEEALSKYAL
+551 
-563 YMSVLGNKPELF
+563 
-575 GDSEYIPKYITN
+575 
-587 RPEGYEIPPSAMEDE
+587 
-602 TFAAVI
+602 
-608 TEAEKYLGY
+608 
-617 PYVWGGSSPST
+617 
-628 SFDCSGFVSWVLT
+628 
-641 NSGVCNTGRLQG
+641 
-653 LSVKRLF
+653 SVKDRHGVFAFISKDERRDLPLRKQRPS
-660 FYVIIGLILSMT
+660 VRAQLKEGQSKKT
-672 VAAAILYFITEQS
+672 AAPKKAAAK
-685 AVLAVGA
+685 A
-692 VLILCALA
+692 
-700 WLLALTQILGKKL
+700 KDN
-713 ALFTSDLCGTLDN
+713 DL
-726 MIAGNKGISLS
+726 
-737 EDSETQ
+737 
-743 LARIG
+743 
-748 HRLARLY
+748 
-755 QIMQEDRR
+755 
-763 RVEEDRQEL
+763 
-772 QSLVSDISHQ
+772 
-782 VKTPVSNLKMATDT
+782 
-796 LLEKPITEAE
+796 
-806 RTDFIRGI
+806 
-814 RTQTDK
+814 
-820 LDFLFQALVKTSRL
+820 
-834 ETGVIQLDKKVCN
+834 
-847 LYDTVA
+847 
-853 QAMSGIVYAAEKKE
+853 
-867 ISVSVNCPEKL
+867 
-878 MLSHDSKWTAEALF
+878 
-892 NLLDNAV
+892 
-899 KYTSAGGKISV
+899 
-910 SVVQWEMYVEI
+910 
-921 KVADN
+921 
-926 GKGISESNQAAIFRR
+926 
-941 FYRGEEVHSEPGVGI
+941 EV
-956 GLYLAR
+956 
-962 EIITRQGGYIKVV
+962 
-975 SAPGNGSA
+975 
-983 FSIMLPAK
+983 

>member
-1 MKEFKPRDK
+1 MKEWKAPEK
-10 LTQRMTRDGAVLDN
+10 KAQKMTRDGAISVNLV
-24 QTTGE
+24 TGE
-29 EIHISERDAEKQ
+29 ATHISDRPPEQDYSTADETAGT
-41 LSPNGQPVQMGK
+41 LS
-53 RDAPMNPAEDAPKHG
+53 
-68 RQLRPQEQKEPEK
+68 
-81 DQPKPQQPSA
+81 
-91 EPFQPQSSSPI
+91 
-102 SHIPQ
+102 
-107 DIPTSAAP
+107 
-115 GGTAEKLFDRAAAE
+115 RAADEAAGHVE
-129 HDAHKARQAAR
+129 RRQAKKARRKRRDTFREGEAAR
-140 MSRDAAQQRYSA
+140 DRPS

-163 APELHKHIHR
+163 ASELHKHIRR

-180 LDAAQAAIPKKRV
+180 LDAAQTAIPKKRV

-214 TVDKYPPKLKPNPL
+214 TVDKSPPKLKPNPL

-337 AKAAGSTAQ
+337 AKAASSTAQ

-354 TAEATA
+354 TVEATA

-519 SEGNEYEVEVPYN
+519 SAGNEYEVEVPYT
-532 YYICTV
+532 YYICNVT
-538 ELENFDLSHIPVY
+538 LTNNDLSHSASLIESY
-551 IMDEEALSKYAL
+551 SLITIRLLS
-563 YMSVLGNKPELF
+563 S
-575 GDSEYIPKYITN
+575 IT
-587 RPEGYEIPPSAMEDE
+587 
-602 TFAAVI
+602 
-608 TEAEKYLGY
+608 
-617 PYVWGGSSPST
+617 
-628 SFDCSGFVSWVLT
+628 
-641 NSGVCNTGRLQG
+641 
-653 LSVKRLF
+653 
-660 FYVIIGLILSMT
+660 
-672 VAAAILYFITEQS
+672 
-685 AVLAVGA
+685 
-692 VLILCALA
+692 
-700 WLLALTQILGKKL
+700 
-713 ALFTSDLCGTLDN
+713 
-726 MIAGNKGISLS
+726 MI
-737 EDSETQ
+737 
-743 LARIG
+743 
-748 HRLARLY
+748 
-755 QIMQEDRR
+755 
-763 RVEEDRQEL
+763 
-772 QSLVSDISHQ
+772 
-782 VKTPVSNLKMATDT
+782 
-796 LLEKPITEAE
+796 
-806 RTDFIRGI
+806 F
-814 RTQTDK
+814 
-820 LDFLFQALVKTSRL
+820 
-834 ETGVIQLDKKVCN
+834 
-847 LYDTVA
+847 
-853 QAMSGIVYAAEKKE
+853 
-867 ISVSVNCPEKL
+867 
-878 MLSHDSKWTAEALF
+878 
-892 NLLDNAV
+892 
-899 KYTSAGGKISV
+899 
-910 SVVQWEMYVEI
+910 
-921 KVADN
+921 
-926 GKGISESNQAAIFRR
+926 
-941 FYRGEEVHSEPGVGI
+941 
-956 GLYLAR
+956 
-962 EIITRQGGYIKVV
+962 
-975 SAPGNGSA
+975 
-983 FSIMLPAK
+983 